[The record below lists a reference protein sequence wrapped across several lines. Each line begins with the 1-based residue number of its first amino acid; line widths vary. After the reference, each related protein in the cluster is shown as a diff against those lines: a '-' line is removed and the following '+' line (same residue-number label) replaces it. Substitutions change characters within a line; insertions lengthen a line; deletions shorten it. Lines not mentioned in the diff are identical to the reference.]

1 MGWQDLWQD
10 PEVAKLWK
18 DFPPDTAVVEMV
30 DLLESQGRRRV
41 LDIGCGVGRHTVYLA
56 ARGFDVTATDNAP
69 AAISACKQNPAEASL
84 GANVVQTDMT
94 DLPFPDDHFDGAVAS
109 HVIHHTDAATLERVI
124 ELITRKLAPAGLFVW
139 VTPSSR
145 DYRSGHGCCVEPGT
159 YIDDEHPEGLIPHHY
174 CSQEEVRQLL
184 HAYDILSMHED
195 GSGEAEKRKFH
206 WCVLAR
212 KTGHQ

>member
-18 DFPPDTAVVEMV
+18 DFPPDTEVVEMV

-69 AAISACKQNPAEASL
+69 AAISACKQNLAEAGLS
-84 GANVVQTDMT
+84 ANVVQTDMT
-94 DLPFPDDHFDGAVAS
+94 DLPFPEDHFDGAVAS
-109 HVIHHTDAATLERVI
+109 HVIHHNDAATLERVI

-145 DYRSGHGCCVEPGT
+145 DYRCGHGCCVEPGT
-159 YIDDEHPEGLIPHHY
+159 YIDDEHPEGRIPHHY
-174 CSQEEVRQLL
+174 CSEVESWELL
-184 HAYDILSMHED
+184 HGYDILSLHED
-195 GSGEAEKRKFH
+195 ESGEGEERKFH
-206 WCVLAR
+206 WCVIAR
-212 KTGHQ
+212 KRDHQ